1 MKLNKTFGRA
11 AATLVATAML
21 ASMAMPAYA
30 ETAIGAPGA
39 VQEQIKITK
48 RLVMPEGVTTP
59 VGKTFTFNIVGAS
72 GSGTITTGTD
82 NSVFDVKTAPEG
94 AGAVVVDNAGTA
106 TIADTTRTPIN
117 GEDGQPTG
125 NVYVDATAT
134 LNLPTTDYLD
144 AGVYKY
150 TITEDAVNVG
160 SNEDYVDHTTALDLY
175 LFVEHVDTDSDEV
188 LDDYKITG
196 AVIYPKDAAA
206 NNSGKSDIYTNYYM
220 LDASGESKVG
230 SLKIEKVIDGTM
242 ASLNDEFTFTITGL
256 DMSKT
261 YNTSDRDVKLGKVGE
276 GTVNTVTLNG
286 GEDLIIYGVDAKED
300 YVVKENANDKGYSI
314 SAVVTNDKDEVL
326 EDDVN
331 YTSADSEELAQ
342 VATNGVTVDVNVDK
356 QTDVTF
362 TNTRDAVSPTGLVMD
377 IAPYVLLVVA
387 AAAGCFIFMRK
398 RRED

>member
-1 MKLNKTFGRA
+1 
-11 AATLVATAML
+11 
-21 ASMAMPAYA
+21 
-30 ETAIGAPGA
+30 
-39 VQEQIKITK
+39 
-48 RLVMPEGVTTP
+48 
-59 VGKTFTFNIVGAS
+59 
-72 GSGTITTGTD
+72 
-82 NSVFDVKTAPEG
+82 
-94 AGAVVVDNAGTA
+94 
-106 TIADTTRTPIN
+106 
-117 GEDGQPTG
+117 
-125 NVYVDATAT
+125 
-134 LNLPTTDYLD
+134 
-144 AGVYKY
+144 
-150 TITEDAVNVG
+150 
-160 SNEDYVDHTTALDLY
+160 
-175 LFVEHVDTDSDEV
+175 
-188 LDDYKITG
+188 
-196 AVIYPKDAAA
+196 
-206 NNSGKSDIYTNYYM
+206 M

-331 YTSADSEELAQ
+331 YTSADSEKLAQ
-342 VATNGVTVDVNVDK
+342 VVTNGVTVDVNVDK